1 METKES
7 ILYQG
12 KEGTERKEIQDLAQM
27 YPKRAINRINWKIIE
42 FTFCKN
48 KRTFLDTNALF
59 PKHMLQHQFSYFNI
73 ILFY

>member
-12 KEGTERKEIQDLAQM
+12 KGGTEQKQTQDLAQM

-42 FTFCKN
+42 VTFC
-48 KRTFLDTNALF
+48 
-59 PKHMLQHQFSYFNI
+59 QIQENI
-73 ILFY
+73 S